1 MPAQPPVSEPARE
14 HPGHQ
19 PPPVPEVP
27 EPDLP
32 SPLHP
37 EAPGPDDRSQVVAAG
52 TDQVRRYL
60 TQDGMPADEIDRL
73 IAEARGAGT
82 VTFARP
88 PDPERPAG
96 QLRLSCPGGAI
107 RLTIENAGAAG

>member
-1 MPAQPPVSEPARE
+1 MPAQPPVPEPARSR
-14 HPGHQ
+14 PGGQ
-19 PPPVPEVP
+19 PPPVPGVP

-37 EAPGPDDRSQVVAAG
+37 EAPGPGDRSQVVAAG

-60 TQDGMPADEIDRL
+60 AQDGMPADEVDRL

-82 VTFARP
+82 VAFARP
-88 PDPERPAG
+88 RDPERPAE
-96 QLRLSCPGGAI
+96 QLRLSCQGEAI
-107 RLTIENAGAAG
+107 QLTIENAGAAG